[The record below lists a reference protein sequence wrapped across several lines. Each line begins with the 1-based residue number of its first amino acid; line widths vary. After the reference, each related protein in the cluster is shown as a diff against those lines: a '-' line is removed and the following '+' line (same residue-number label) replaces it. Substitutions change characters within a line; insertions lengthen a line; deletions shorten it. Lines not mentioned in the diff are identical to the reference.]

1 MREEKMERKVVMDNK
16 SLRLSSFSLS
26 LPHVTQYCA
35 ALGIYLL
42 SPVIN

>member
-1 MREEKMERKVVMDNK
+1 MKRKVLMDNK
-16 SLRLSSFSLS
+16 SLRLSSFSPA

-35 ALGIYLL
+35 ALGICLL